1 MLRAGTYPRLTE
13 RILEIY
19 EKIHANLKA
28 LDWALC
34 EGNTTACDPSLTMSK
49 VMSTEILNEVR
60 MFVLSFLNTD
70 EDRHRLAHEDM
81 KKAHEE
87 GLLPTVKQVRMF
99 GEKVFDHTSVGE
111 KIKDITEELFET
123 KDGFKVKRKEAGR
136 EQVTL
141 KTKNNVDMNPDS
153 SDDGKKA
160 GK

>member
-1 MLRAGTYPRLTE
+1 
-13 RILEIY
+13 
-19 EKIHANLKA
+19 LKA

-99 GEKVFDHTSVGE
+99 GEEVFDHTSVSAVGE
-111 KIKDITEELFET
+111 KIKDITEEFFKF

-136 EQVTL
+136 EEVTL
-141 KTKNNVDMNPDS
+141 K
-153 SDDGKKA
+153 
-160 GK
+160 